1 MSGEECIL
9 SQITDERNGPQ
20 YNADCHLQHTEF
32 HSWGNGNCPVR
43 NMNCDQN
50 DKESVFKTKTPP
62 PIKSYLGNLFPTG
75 LISECGQLAFMQ
87 LKKKKINKQW
97 HILKSSLILNAI
109 YQQYLSLA
117 IQNTYNP
124 WFVVFTCI
132 FFHWIRQNDWYYCHT
147 SYDNK

>member
-1 MSGEECIL
+1 MHIISNHWWKKRTTIQRRLSFTAYWIPQLRKWQLSCQKYELRPEWQRISVQNKNTPTHQIL
-9 SQITDERNGPQ
+9 FR
-20 YNADCHLQHTEF
+20 
-32 HSWGNGNCPVR
+32 
-43 NMNCDQN
+43 
-50 DKESVFKTKTPP
+50 
-62 PIKSYLGNLFPTG
+62 LFPTG

-117 IQNTYNP
+117 IQNTYKP

>member
-20 YNADCHLQHTEF
+20 YNTDCHLQHTKF

-62 PIKSYLGNLFPTG
+62 PIKSCF
-75 LISECGQLAFMQ
+75 ISYRFNFRVRTTCIKQQLM
-87 LKKKKINKQW
+87 
-97 HILKSSLILNAI
+97 KSSLILNAI
-109 YQQYLSLA
+109 YQQYISLA
-117 IQNTYNP
+117 IQNNIYKP

-132 FFHWIRQNDWYYCHT
+132 FFHGIRQNDW
-147 SYDNK
+147 

>member
-1 MSGEECIL
+1 MKETDHNTTQIVIYSILNSTAEEMATVL
-9 SQITDERNGPQ
+9 SEIWTATR
-20 YNADCHLQHTEF
+20 
-32 HSWGNGNCPVR
+32 
-43 NMNCDQN
+43 M
-50 DKESVFKTKTPP
+50 TKNQCSKQKHPHP
-62 PIKSYLGNLFPTG
+62 SNLIYGNLFPTG

-117 IQNTYNP
+117 IQNTYKP